1 MKNEFLSRK
10 ERIIISTIDLI
21 SENGIK
27 GLSIKEIAQREN
39 VTEASLYKHFKS
51 KDQILLEVLEYYS
64 KYDVSI
70 AKTLENN
77 GEDEKSKIF
86 TYFKL
91 YSEYYDNYPAL
102 TSILESYNVLI
113 YEENLK
119 FRIKEIFEQRTQVIK
134 KLIEEGQK
142 NKNIKENIKSEN
154 LTNIL
159 LGSFDR
165 LIFIWR
171 LSKVEFSLKEKTIDL
186 ISDIL
191 SCC

>member
-27 GLSIKEIAQREN
+27 GLSIKEIAKREN

-51 KDQILLEVLEYYS
+51 KDQILIEVLEYYS
-64 KYDVSI
+64 KYDISI
-70 AKTLENN
+70 ARTVENN
-77 GEDEKSKIF
+77 RENEKSKIF
-86 TYFKL
+86 NYFKL
-91 YSEYYDNYPAL
+91 YSEYYDSYPAL
-102 TSILESYNVLI
+102 TSIIESYNVLI

-119 FRIKEIFEQRTQVIK
+119 FRIKEVVEQRTQVIK

-142 NKNIKENIKSEN
+142 NKNIRENIKSEN

-171 LSKVEFSLKEKTIDL
+171 LSKFEFSLKEKTIDI